1 MNLKGSNFA
10 VFWRGNNAIRCSS
23 RRISAN
29 VGTNTE
35 VVPRVPD
42 DYSGFGNRK

>member
-1 MNLKGSNFA
+1 VSLKGNNSV
-10 VFWRGNNAIRCSS
+10 VFWRGNNAIQCSS

-35 VVPRVPD
+35 VVLRVPD